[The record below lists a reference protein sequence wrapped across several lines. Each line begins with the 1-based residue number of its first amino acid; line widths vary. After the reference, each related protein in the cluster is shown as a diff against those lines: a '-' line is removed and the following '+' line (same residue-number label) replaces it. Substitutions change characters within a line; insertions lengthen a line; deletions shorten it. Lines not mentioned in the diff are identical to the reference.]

1 MAEQLQPLRRRLRQ
15 KYASVVPVSQV
26 FLEIPAPSKSDRLAE
41 MRNGVL
47 SWMANRVG
55 KPLPK
60 NAWKGDSFEIYE
72 VGAQRAAA
80 VMLDEPEYWAARLDD
95 ADKSI
100 PQRTWVTEVGIAKK
114 SAKQFLFGARLVCTT
129 RGENPRFSRTL
140 PGFVRQI
147 IEQGDATLD
156 GVRVKDR
163 PWIVRDEQAVDQLVN
178 LLQKPTRRANVIVL
192 SLPESSEN
200 EEETIIS
207 ASDLCRQ
214 TLGAAHVV
222 VITDPATFHLSDRV
236 GKQLSVFQQAVR
248 TYRPGFDAL
257 MDERFSHPLGLRQR
271 ILDWSGG
278 PSTYAEFLVDSTL
291 SDTVKRA
298 DLESEVP
305 SYAQI
310 RRFAARRR
318 LKLARASNATERELL
333 DMFEHDN
340 ARLISELE
348 ELKETSDS
356 LLATAE
362 QERDVAQAMEA
373 SAKSRALSLRSRIE
387 ALEAALNNQGVS
399 EAPSIP
405 ETLVNFEKWA
415 LQNVSGAVELHP
427 RALRG
432 VKESQYSI
440 PQLLYQSLLLL
451 RDYYVPMRRH
461 GGINRKR
468 AYEKACQEL
477 GLEETRS
484 FSSTSFGEQGDTYF
498 VNYAG
503 QRRMLELH
511 LKRGNSRES
520 RHCFRLYFF
529 WDDDAEQVVVGWL
542 PSHLETRAT

>member
-1 MAEQLQPLRRRLRQ
+1 MNRSTGPLGWMMPTNRSHRERGSPKL
-15 KYASVVPVSQV
+15 VSQNN
-26 FLEIPAPSKSDRLAE
+26 LPSNFSLVHA
-41 MRNGVL
+41 
-47 SWMANRVG
+47 
-55 KPLPK
+55 
-60 NAWKGDSFEIYE
+60 
-72 VGAQRAAA
+72 
-80 VMLDEPEYWAARLDD
+80 
-95 ADKSI
+95 
-100 PQRTWVTEVGIAKK
+100 
-114 SAKQFLFGARLVCTT
+114 LFVRLVE
-129 RGENPRFSRTL
+129 ENPRFSRTV

-147 IEQGDATLD
+147 IEQGNATLD
-156 GVRVKDR
+156 GIRVTDR
-163 PWIVRDEQAVDQLVN
+163 PWIVRDEQAVYQLVN
-178 LLQKPTRRANVIVL
+178 LLQRPTRRANVIVL

-200 EEETIIS
+200 EEETVIS
-207 ASDLCRQ
+207 APALCRQ

-222 VITDPATFHLSDRV
+222 VITGPAAFHLSDRV

-257 MDERFSHPLGLRQR
+257 MDEPFSHPLGLRQR
-271 ILDWSGG
+271 ILEWSDG
-278 PSTYAEFLVDSTL
+278 PSAYTEFLVDSTL

-333 DMFEHDN
+333 EMFEHDN
-340 ARLISELE
+340 ARLNSELE
-348 ELKETSDS
+348 ELKETSNS

-362 QERDVAQAMEA
+362 QERDVARAMEA
-373 SAKSRALSLRSRIE
+373 SAKSRALNLRSRIE

-415 LQNVSGAVELHP
+415 QQNVSEAVELHP

-432 VKESQYSI
+432 VKDSQYSN

-511 LKRGNSRES
+511 LKRGNSREP